1 MGRPKDGSANQIKG
15 ACGYEEECK
24 KSRMIQKKGICWEN
38 GEIMTELSKMRKR
51 KNEKKKTKGA
61 KSFQLYKIKHFETKI

>member
-24 KSRMIQKKGICWEN
+24 KSRTIQKKGDML
-38 GEIMTELSKMRKR
+38 GEWRDYDRTKQ
-51 KNEKKKTKGA
+51 NEKKEK
-61 KSFQLYKIKHFETKI
+61 